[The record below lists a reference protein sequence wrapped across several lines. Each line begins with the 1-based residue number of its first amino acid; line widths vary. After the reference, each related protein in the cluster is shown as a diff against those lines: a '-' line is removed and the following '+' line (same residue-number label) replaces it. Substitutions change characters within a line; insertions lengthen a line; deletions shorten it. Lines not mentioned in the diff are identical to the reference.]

1 MPGGITDSQQFVG
14 ISVRKPYEDAYGPVL
29 QKYEHTENGIEEA
42 HGHADELAQR
52 LNIPRQAIRVA
63 AYGTKTE
70 MTGEVSRPAKK
81 AAAPKARASKS
92 VAPKAVPV
100 AKAAK
105 AAPALDEVTVT
116 KGGKSSTYKLGK

>member
-1 MPGGITDSQQFVG
+1 MPGGLNDSQQFVG
-14 ISVRKPYEDAYGPVL
+14 ISVRKPYEDAYGPIL

-70 MTGEVSRPAKK
+70 MTGEVSRPVKKPAAKK
-81 AAAPKARASKS
+81 PAAKSAAPKAT
-92 VAPKAVPV
+92 PV

>member
-1 MPGGITDSQQFVG
+1 MSGGLNDSQQFVG
-14 ISVRKPYEDAYGPVL
+14 ISVRKPYEDGYGPIL
-29 QKYEHTENGIEEA
+29 QKYEHTEDGIEEA
-42 HGHADELAQR
+42 HGHADVLAQR

-81 AAAPKARASKS
+81 PAAKKPVAKS
-92 VAPKAVPV
+92 VAPKSSPV